1 MMSESFFTEH
11 DRAAC
16 AGVPSHRLDA
26 ISEDIIHTVTHG
38 RRVMST
44 EAYARRITDLKNRVD
59 GLTEVEKRLL
69 WLEFGMG
76 D

>member
-1 MMSESFFTEH
+1 MSGFFTEH
-11 DRAAC
+11 DCDAC

-26 ISEDIIHTVTHG
+26 ISEDIVETVTHG

-44 EAYARRITDLKNRVD
+44 EAYARRITDLKTCVD

>member
-1 MMSESFFTEH
+1 MMSGFFTEH
-11 DRAAC
+11 DLAAC
-16 AGVPSHRLDA
+16 EGVPSHRLDA

-44 EAYARRITDLKNRVD
+44 EAYARRVD

>member
-1 MMSESFFTEH
+1 MMSESFFTH
-11 DRAAC
+11 DRDAC
-16 AGVPSHRLDA
+16 EGVPSHRLDA

>member
-1 MMSESFFTEH
+1 MMSESVFTSH
-11 DRAAC
+11 DRDAC
-16 AGVPSHRLDA
+16 EGVPSHRLDA

-44 EAYARRITDLKNRVD
+44 EAYARRVD

>member
-1 MMSESFFTEH
+1 MSGFFTEH

-16 AGVPSHRLDA
+16 EGVPSHRLDA

-44 EAYARRITDLKNRVD
+44 EAYARRVD

>member
-16 AGVPSHRLDA
+16 EGVPSHRLDA
-26 ISEDIIHTVTHG
+26 ISADIVETVTHG

-44 EAYARRITDLKNRVD
+44 EAYIRRITDLKNRVD

>member
-1 MMSESFFTEH
+1 MMSGFFTEH
-11 DRAAC
+11 DLAAC
-16 AGVPSHRLDA
+16 EGVPSHRLDA
-26 ISEDIIHTVTHG
+26 ISEDIVETVTHG

-44 EAYARRITDLKNRVD
+44 EAYARHIADLKSRVD

>member
-1 MMSESFFTEH
+1 MMSESFTEH
-11 DRAAC
+11 DRDAC

>member
-1 MMSESFFTEH
+1 MSESFFTEH

-44 EAYARRITDLKNRVD
+44 EAYARRVD

>member
-1 MMSESFFTEH
+1 MSEGFFTEY
-11 DRAAC
+11 DRDAV

-44 EAYARRITDLKNRVD
+44 EAYARRVIDLKNRVD

>member
-1 MMSESFFTEH
+1 MMSESFFED
-11 DRAAC
+11 DRDAC
-16 AGVPSHRLDA
+16 EGVPSHRLDA

-44 EAYARRITDLKNRVD
+44 EAYARRVD